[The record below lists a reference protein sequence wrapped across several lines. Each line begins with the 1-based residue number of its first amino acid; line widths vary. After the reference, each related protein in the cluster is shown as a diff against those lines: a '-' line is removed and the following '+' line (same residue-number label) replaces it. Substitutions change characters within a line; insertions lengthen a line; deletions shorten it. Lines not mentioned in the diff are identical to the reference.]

1 MQRYCRVCGFSGR
14 RFEQQSHVLAF
25 CVNNNK
31 ARRLRFDVHA
41 CISKFFP
48 DRARDNR
55 RNMPN
60 SIHSIRVRKDAAGS
74 TEYAWMDPTSINNEN
89 VIAGEGSDIFDWNVI
104 RGNAPIDYLQP
115 DQTYV
120 VKVIGYES
128 SAQKTTTAPLGF

>member
-1 MQRYCRVCGFSGR
+1 
-14 RFEQQSHVLAF
+14 
-25 CVNNNK
+25 
-31 ARRLRFDVHA
+31 
-41 CISKFFP
+41 
-48 DRARDNR
+48 
-55 RNMPN
+55 MPN